1 MKLKTTRTWTTRSG
15 KRRVVRLYA
24 SWKNMLQRTR
34 GTGRAGN
41 GANYWVGKPVEWATY
56 EEFHIWATISGYCK
70 EKCSLDRWDAEDGY
84 TRDNCQWMTVADNTR
99 RENAARWAPGSSS
112 PYTAGTARE
121 SLAAA

>member
-1 MKLKTTRTWTTRSG
+1 
-15 KRRVVRLYA
+15 
-24 SWKNMLQRTR
+24 MLQRTR